1 MVAGHGRNR
10 TGSRSH
16 QAPPERG
23 RSRYVI
29 IRVAESFVW
38 REFITGKESDLARAT
53 EVNPRPAQ
61 LRALLPGEQ
70 G

>member
-1 MVAGHGRNR
+1 
-10 TGSRSH
+10 
-16 QAPPERG
+16 
-23 RSRYVI
+23 VI